1 MKALGLMHVLAGAG
15 AVFAV
20 GVGPAL
26 GAVHIKPR
34 VSVDGPFVTIGDVFD
49 GAGAIADHRIAPSP
63 APGRTLVLST
73 AALAEPVRDL
83 GLDPAVAASEVVVTR
98 TGTTV
103 GAAAIEGAI
112 GDALQAQA
120 GGDKLS
126 IYLSNQ
132 RLEMV
137 APAAWSGALH
147 VDNVNYDDRSGRFTA
162 TVSVPGGDAAAQGVE
177 VTGRADRIVSI
188 PVLSRPIATGEIIG
202 QADLGTQDVPAARVA
217 SNVVRDAAGLI
228 GQAARRPLAP
238 DHPLRLSDI
247 QKPVV
252 VQKGSLVSMVVQA
265 PGMVLTAIGRA
276 LQDGGQGD
284 AIQLTNPQ
292 TKRTLQGIVTGP
304 GAVKIATRGQVLGA
318 L

>member
-1 MKALGLMHVLAGAG
+1 MKSQGLMHLLSGAC
-15 AVFAV
+15 ALVAL

-26 GAVHIKPR
+26 GAVHIKPQ
-34 VSVDGPFVTIGDVFD
+34 VSVDGPFVTVGDVFD
-49 GAGAIADHRIAPSP
+49 GAGALPDRRIAPSP
-63 APGRTLVLST
+63 APGRTLVLS
-73 AALAEPVRDL
+73 APALAEPVHDL
-83 GLDPAVAASEVVVTR
+83 GLDPAVAASEVAVTR
-98 TGTTV
+98 TGTTI
-103 GAAAIEGAI
+103 GTAAIEDAVR
-112 GDALQAQA
+112 DALQAQA

-126 IYLSNQ
+126 VYLSNQ

-137 APAAWSGALH
+137 APTRWSGALN

-162 TVSVPGGDAAAQGVE
+162 TVSVPGADAAAQGVE

-188 PVLSRPIATGEIIG
+188 PVLSRPIAAGEIIG
-202 QADLGTQDVPAARVA
+202 QADLSTQDAPAARVA

-247 QKPVV
+247 QKPIV
-252 VQKGSLVSMVVQA
+252 VQKGSLVSMVVEA
-265 PGMVLTAIGRA
+265 PGLVLTAIGRA

-304 GAVKIATRGQVLGA
+304 GAVKVATRGQVLGA